1 MTFTATLVFLV
12 NLVFDTA
19 GHLAFKAASLDG
31 AHLET
36 LSWWKK
42 ILRNPFL
49 WAGISAYIFEFAAW
63 LAFLSL
69 VPLSVAVLVGCIS
82 ILTVTLGGRLLF
94 HEKLTPFRVAGISL
108 IAIGVLMTGWA
119 G

>member
-1 MTFTATLVFLV
+1 MTLTATLVFLV

-31 AHLET
+31 ANLET

-42 ILRNPFL
+42 VVRNPLL
-49 WAGISAYIFEFAAW
+49 WTGILAYVLEFAAW

-69 VPLSVAVLVGCIS
+69 VPLSVAILVGCIS
-82 ILTVTLGGRLLF
+82 ILTVTIGGRLLF
-94 HEKLTPFRVAGISL
+94 GEKLTPFRVAGITL
-108 IAIGVLMTGWA
+108 IAIGVIMTGWS
-119 G
+119 